1 MLDPSTARFV
11 CERRE
16 IIKILSFVNSSWQ
29 QAEKNE
35 SCGHVEIPVQMLFL
49 QIFFVSLPGILMY

>member
-11 CERRE
+11 YERRE

-29 QAEKNE
+29 RAEKSE

>member
-11 CERRE
+11 YERRE

-35 SCGHVEIPVQMLFL
+35 SCGHVEIPVQLLFFAD
-49 QIFFVSLPGILMY
+49 FFC